1 MRLSERLDAE
11 ASASVTVEIGSDYTI
26 VADRHDA
33 QTQALLR
40 EASALA
46 KRYEDAPVIGLY
58 GQRVR
63 ILLDTEG

>member
-1 MRLSERLDAE
+1 MKLSERLEDA
-11 ASASVTVEIGSDYTI
+11 ASVACNPLD
-26 VADRHDA
+26 VA
-33 QTQALLR
+33 LYR

-63 ILLDTEG
+63 ILLDTEGCDGRD